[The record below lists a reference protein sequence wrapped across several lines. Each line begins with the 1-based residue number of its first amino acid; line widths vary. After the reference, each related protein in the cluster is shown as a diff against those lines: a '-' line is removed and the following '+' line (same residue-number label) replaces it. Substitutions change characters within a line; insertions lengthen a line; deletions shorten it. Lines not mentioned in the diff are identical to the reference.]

1 MLKTIL
7 AACLCGMLLLPLP
20 ASAEEE
26 AWQTAY
32 RQFLTDYRKTDGY
45 LPETT
50 GEISFGSRWDLCDV
64 DGDDI
69 PELFI
74 SPDTSH
80 AFGCRVYS
88 FIDGEVV
95 PLEIREG
102 QAFGEYGLTKVCP
115 EMHLIR
121 AYHFGMGSE
130 MVGYYAFDGAEL
142 TEVDRFLGT
151 SVYISEEIGTEDAYQ
166 RNGADITEQ
175 EYNDGIASYEA
186 YTWVESIGR
195 AYSFNDLSPLEG
207 KTVQMGLQEIPYEPE
222 EPVNVGKAVLWG
234 TFSAVILAALAAL
247 TSAVLRRQE
256 PKYKS

>member
-1 MLKTIL
+1 
-7 AACLCGMLLLPLP
+7 MLLLPLP

-26 AWQTAY
+26 EWQAAY
-32 RQFLTDYRKTDGY
+32 RQFLTDYRRTDGY
-45 LPETT
+45 MPETT

-80 AFGCRVYS
+80 AFGCRVFSY
-88 FIDGEVV
+88 IDGEVV

-130 MVGYYAFDGAEL
+130 WVGYYAFDGTAL

-151 SVYISEEIGTEDAYQ
+151 STYINEEIGTEDFYH
-166 RNGADITEQ
+166 RNDTEITEQ
-175 EYNDGIASYEA
+175 EYNEGIAEYEA
-186 YTWVESIGR
+186 YTWIESVGR
-195 AYSFNDLSPLEG
+195 AYSFDDMSPLEG
-207 KTVQMGLQEIPYEPE
+207 KTVQSGLQEIPYEPE
-222 EPVNVGKAVLWG
+222 EPVNVGKAALWG
-234 TFSAVILAALAAL
+234 TVSAVILALLAAFA
-247 TSAVLRRQE
+247 SVKLRKQE
-256 PKYKS
+256 TEYKS